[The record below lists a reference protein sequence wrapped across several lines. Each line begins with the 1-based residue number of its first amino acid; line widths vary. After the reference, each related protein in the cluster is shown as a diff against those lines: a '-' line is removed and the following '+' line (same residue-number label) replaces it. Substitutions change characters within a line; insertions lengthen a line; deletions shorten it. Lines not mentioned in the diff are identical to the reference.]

1 MSFSI
6 RVTHNGV
13 ADLARDMEVIPA
25 KAAKA
30 FSATVRR
37 DLSEGNEIAKR
48 YAQQAAGP
56 HGKDYYKRLS
66 AEMTGLYSGEY
77 GPEGIP
83 KTDFVGV
90 GFRHGV
96 NMDLPNSADI
106 IGPKLAKDIG
116 FDVDGLF
123 W

>member
-13 ADLARDMEVIPA
+13 ADLARDMDKVFVRSE
-25 KAAKA
+25 KA
-30 FSATVRR
+30 FAATTRR
-37 DLSEGNEIAKR
+37 NLAAGTKLARRFALE
-48 YAQQAAGP
+48 AAGP
-56 HGKDYYKRLS
+56 HGKDYYKRIS
-66 AEMTGLYSGEY
+66 GEMTGPYSGEY

-96 NMDLPNSADI
+96 NLDLPNSADI
-106 IGPKLAKDIG
+106 IGPKFAKDINA
-116 FDVDGLF
+116 DVDDLLP
-123 W
+123 